1 MRVNKSRNDNGPLRQ
16 AKRIIVGVVGVTVL
30 ILGLVMMVTPGPG
43 IPVILGGLALLSTEF
58 VWAGLLL
65 KKAKKKLKNAG
76 KMVKEAVGA
85 KDSPGAKSPEAEAP
99 KPNSSADV
107 PAAQPPS
114 KAGTDAG
121 LPVDGP
127 GAPKEKD
134 LFAPRAA
141 SAENTPRS

>member
-1 MRVNKSRNDNGPLRQ
+1 MRVNKSKNDNGPLRQ

-65 KKAKKKLKNAG
+65 KKAKKKLKSAG

-85 KDSPGAKSPEAEAP
+85 KDTPGAKSPEADAP

-107 PAAQPPS
+107 PASPPPS

-127 GAPKEKD
+127 HAPKEKGAAESKV
-134 LFAPRAA
+134 APT
-141 SAENTPRS
+141 ENTPRS